1 MNLEQ
6 AEETNNNNAIFAV
19 HPLVQVGEQD
29 ASIVVSLEDGD
40 VELRIDGLAK
50 AQARR
55 LIEALDGKTPIEAAA
70 DQAGIPHAAAWT
82 LARHMSAEGLASR
95 VRPIDSLSV
104 FTPEQFSRM
113 CRSLYQPLKDDFF
126 AEPLWLHLSEG
137 TAPQSVL
144 IGWLIENYHFIE
156 GVNDRL
162 ALAAGSSRHPKI
174 RPLFVK
180 HYLEEWNHYHFFV
193 KALEAIGIPYY
204 QLRRTRPL
212 PATTAILNHMRD
224 CARFDELAYAVCSG
238 FLESTGEDR
247 TKSLEF
253 LARLEKNFCGQKPG
267 AIMPLVDHLKLDEA
281 YQHNSVVE
289 NVCFNLGE
297 NISAAR
303 AERAIASL
311 LQLVETMKMWSR
323 EISRWY
329 GGAQLKLAG
338 CDWPRSMV
346 VADEKRQS
354 ATIIRRKSATSE
366 EVDSRLGTAAEH
378 HSYLIL
384 RPDVEVTLYSDTV
397 RVESLENIYT
407 FKGIYAPFF
416 RRLQNAFD
424 LSEHRIE
431 WMSAKLEPPPE
442 LLSYLLQEGLV
453 MDVAPALR
461 RSQVDEFINRYWALC
476 EFWSTAFDRS
486 EFWERVHSGKATVE
500 LILGWG
506 IEFFKYVRA
515 INEYLPLAIANCR
528 EDTEARSW
536 LAKFFEEES
545 DHSDMLLGGLARCG
559 LDRQAVIDTPL
570 LPSTRALLNWLRETA
585 GGPTLGMAAAFG
597 IMRGGAN
604 GFNPDELKK
613 YYGSLTELYPKAQG
627 LFDVI
632 LEHAMSDCD
641 LGHEKL
647 VMERMLLRQSAVQEP
662 EAILTLDVARACA
675 AQFTLFFDGI
685 VDFYGKD
692 TPELLRRDR
701 THRWMHWR

>member
-6 AEETNNNNAIFAV
+6 AEGINNTGAIFAA

-29 ASIVVSLEDGD
+29 GSIVLFLEDAD
-40 VELRIDGLAK
+40 MELRIEGLAK

-55 LIEALDGKTPIEAAA
+55 LIEAIDGKTLIEAAA
-70 DQAGIPHAAAWT
+70 DKAGVPHAAAWT
-82 LARHMSAEGLASR
+82 LVRQMHAEGLASR
-95 VRPIDSLSV
+95 VLPIDSSSF
-104 FTPEQFSRM
+104 FTPEHFSRL

-126 AEPLWLHLSEG
+126 AEPLWQNLSEG
-137 TAPQSVL
+137 TAPQSVFL
-144 IGWLIENYHFIE
+144 GWLIENYHFIE

-162 ALAAGSSRHPKI
+162 ALAAGSSRHPTI

-180 HYLEEWNHYHFFV
+180 HYLEEWNHYQFFV

-253 LARLEKNFCGQKPG
+253 LARLEKNYCRRTPG
-267 AIMPLVDHLKLDEA
+267 AIKPLIDHLKLDEA

-289 NVCFNLGE
+289 NICFNLGE
-297 NISAAR
+297 NISAFR
-303 AERAIASL
+303 AERAVASL
-311 LQLVETMKMWSR
+311 LQMVETMKMWSR
-323 EISRWY
+323 EVARWY

-338 CDWPRSMV
+338 CDWPRSLV
-346 VADEKRQS
+346 LPHNERQS
-354 ATIIRRKSATSE
+354 AVVIPSKSAKSE
-366 EVDSRLGTAAEH
+366 AVESRSPSAMEH
-378 HSYLIL
+378 HSCVIL
-384 RPDVEVTLYSDTV
+384 RPDVEVTLCGDAV
-397 RVESLENIYT
+397 RVESLENTYT
-407 FKGIYAPFF
+407 FEGIYAPFF
-416 RRLQNAFD
+416 RRLQNALY

-431 WMSAKLEPPPE
+431 WMSAELEPPPGQ
-442 LLSYLLQEGLV
+442 LGYLLREGLLID
-453 MDVAPALR
+453 MAPALR
-461 RSQVDEFINRYWALC
+461 CSQVREFINRYWVLC
-476 EFWSTAFDRS
+476 EFWSTAIERS
-486 EFWERVHSGKATVE
+486 EFWDRLHSGKATTE

-506 IEFFKYVRA
+506 IEFFKYIRA

-536 LAKFFEEES
+536 VAKFFEEES
-545 DHSDMLLGGLARCG
+545 DHSEMLLAGLAGCG

-604 GFNPDELKK
+604 GFNPDELEK

-627 LFDVI
+627 LFEAI

-647 VMERMLLRQSAVQEP
+647 VMERMLLRQTAVQEP
-662 EAILTLDVARACA
+662 EAILILDVARACA

-692 TPELLRRDR
+692 SPELLRPDR